1 MKAEMMEIN
10 QVNLKNEEGRKYE
23 MYKDMFLTF
32 ITSTVP
38 YFFLKYR
45 SINNF
50 KKYQIIE
57 LHHNK

>member
-32 ITSTVP
+32 ITLTVL
-38 YFFLKYR
+38 YFFMKYR
-45 SINNF
+45 RPNNS
-50 KKYQIIE
+50 KKY
-57 LHHNK
+57 